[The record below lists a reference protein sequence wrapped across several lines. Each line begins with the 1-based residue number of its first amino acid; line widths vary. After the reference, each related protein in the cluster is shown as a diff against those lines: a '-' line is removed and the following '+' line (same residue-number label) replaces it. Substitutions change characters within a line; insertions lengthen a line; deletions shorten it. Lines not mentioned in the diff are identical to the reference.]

1 MGATNDS
8 ARSAYNERSINLI
21 KGSIVDPS
29 IPSSR
34 AGKSPL
40 HHYLAVLNREAWLIL
55 VVTAVTLAG
64 AALFAFTKDPMYRA
78 SMTMTVTE
86 STTGRDPTSE
96 LANTELMQT
105 VSQLLKSHIVADRVI
120 RNLGL
125 DTTPSK
131 FLKRLHSSYTP
142 GSSVLKITFDSKSKA
157 SAAAVLAEVGEVY
170 DDLVREKLGPR
181 AAPRGSAL
189 PEVDVEVFDTPHT
202 GSEAISPRP
211 VRTLAFAGVLGLAL
225 GIGLA
230 FLREGLDEKIRSRG
244 DAEQWFSA
252 PVIATLPRRLRGGR
266 KASVAEARSANPALV
281 SAVEVLRANLLYA
294 RPQALGRSL
303 LVTSPMAQE
312 GKSFVAANLAFALA
326 SSGEDVIG
334 IDADLRR
341 PALHRYLGAD
351 LGRGGLS
358 EVFAGRLGVEEALQ
372 QIWLP
377 ETVAQS
383 QDGRRRVSGRQAPPR
398 ESSPNGEGR
407 LRVLTAGPRSG
418 ASRDPATIVSGE
430 RVRELIAYLRENAD
444 LVIFDG
450 PPLFIA
456 EAFPLAIQADSV
468 LLVARQ
474 GQTTREKAR
483 SAQST
488 LAGLGVEHL
497 AVVLTDADPIDD
509 YRYR

>member
-1 MGATNDS
+1 
-8 ARSAYNERSINLI
+8 
-21 KGSIVDPS
+21 
-29 IPSSR
+29 
-34 AGKSPL
+34 
-40 HHYLAVLNREAWLIL
+40 LNRNAWLIL
-55 VVTAVTLAG
+55 GVTAVTVAAA
-64 AALFAFTKDPMYRA
+64 AALTFTRDKMYQA
-78 SMTMTVTE
+78 SMTMTVKQ
-86 STTGRDPTSE
+86 SNPGRDATGE
-96 LANTELMQT
+96 LADTELMQT
-105 VSQLLKSHIVADRVI
+105 VSQLLKSQIVADRVI
-120 RNLGL
+120 ENLGL

-131 FLKRLHSSYTP
+131 FLKRLNSSYTP
-142 GSSVLKITFDSKSKA
+142 GSSVLDITFDSKSRS
-157 SAAAVLAEVGEVY
+157 SAAATLGEVGDVY
-170 DDLVREKLGPR
+170 DQLVEEKLGPD
-181 AAPRGSAL
+181 AGPPNSAL
-189 PEVDVEVFDTPHT
+189 PEVDVEEFDPPHAAA
-202 GSEAISPRP
+202 EAISPKP

-230 FLREGLDEKIRSRG
+230 FLREGLDEKVRSRG
-244 DAEQWFSA
+244 DAEQWFGA

-266 KASVAEARSANPALV
+266 KATVVESRSANPALV
-281 SAVEVLRANLLYA
+281 SAIEVLRANLLYS

-303 LVTSPMAQE
+303 LVTSPMPQE

-351 LGRGGLS
+351 LEKGGLS
-358 EVFAGRLGVEEALQ
+358 EVFSGRLEVEQALQ

-377 ETVAQS
+377 ETAAQS
-383 QDGRRRVSGRQAPPR
+383 QDGREPGRTQPR
-398 ESSPNGEGR
+398 ERSANGEGR

-430 RVRELIAYLRENAD
+430 RVEELIEYLRANASF
-444 LVIFDG
+444 VIFDG
-450 PPLFIA
+450 PPLFVA
-456 EAFPLAIQADSV
+456 EAFPLAIQSDGV

-474 GQTTREKAR
+474 GKTTREKAL

-497 AVVLTDADPIDD
+497 AVVLTDSDPIDD